1 MSFGKSTNFVGFYPK
16 LLLNV
21 GLATEKLKLCH
32 HKMMNINIYALA
44 DIQR

>member
-1 MSFGKSTNFVGFYPK
+1 MSFGKSTNFVGFYPE

-32 HKMMNINIYALA
+32 KMMNIYIYGLA